1 MSFDETFIL
10 RWVLVLGGVSL
21 RGLILVGKTESVG

>member
-10 RWVLVLGGVSL
+10 RWVLVLAWVSL
-21 RGLILVGKTESVG
+21 RGLNLVGKTEWVG